1 MKKVKNTS
9 LAAAAA
15 IGIGMAS
22 TATFAE
28 PIYEGQVGIR
38 FDSPIFGDTGAATV
52 TLTEAPGTFGQ
63 VNAGLFHGAVY
74 EPALPGGYAG
84 FDPTILYR
92 GLDDI
97 LAYCID
103 LFQPVASG
111 SETEY
116 RVFSLEGADRV
127 VEASGA
133 HPLARDFDR
142 TLDFLGAI
150 NYSLQSDPGFVGD
163 GDRDYNWLNPT
174 GGSLSGAIQVGIW
187 ESLYEGDAPLDI
199 TGGAFSA
206 TGLDTSGEM
215 LLQTA
220 FDAVNGVSGAL
231 DYTALDPARALLLI
245 SDTQQDVIVGDMSA
259 TVPAP
264 APAALMLA
272 GLALMARRRA
282 GPG

>member
-1 MKKVKNTS
+1 MKTVKKTS
-9 LAAAAA
+9 LAAVAA
-15 IGIGMAS
+15 IGIGMTS

-52 TLTEAPGTFGQ
+52 TLSGPPGTSGQ

-74 EPALPGGYAG
+74 EPGTSAGYAG

-103 LFQPVASG
+103 LFQPISGG

-116 RVFSLEGADRV
+116 SVYSLGGTDRIV
-127 VEASGA
+127 AASVA
-133 HPLARDFDR
+133 HPLDRDFDR

-150 NYSLQSDPGFVGD
+150 NYTLQAIPGFVGD
-163 GDRDYNWLNPT
+163 GDRNYNWLNPT

-187 ESLYEGDAPLDI
+187 ESLYEDDAPLDLA
-199 TGGAFSA
+199 GGAFSA
-206 TGLDTSGEM
+206 TGLDASGEM

-220 FDAVNGVSGAL
+220 FDAVNGVTGAL

-245 SDTQQDVIVGDMSA
+245 SDTRQDVIVGDMSA

-272 GLALMARRRA
+272 GLALLARRRA